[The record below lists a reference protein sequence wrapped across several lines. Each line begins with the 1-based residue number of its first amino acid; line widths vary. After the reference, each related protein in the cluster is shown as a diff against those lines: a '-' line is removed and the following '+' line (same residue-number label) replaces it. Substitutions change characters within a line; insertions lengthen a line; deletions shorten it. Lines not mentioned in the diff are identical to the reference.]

1 MFTKKMAFAGPNR
14 PFIENK
20 IIKCNYDTKILETIN
35 PKIKT
40 IIESCIIPN
49 PKERLDINEVHE

>member
-1 MFTKKMAFAGPNR
+1 MAFAGPNR